1 MSKKLVFSLI
11 LSGIVMFFVPLV
23 AVEPT
28 NTELGMASIFT
39 NLFVINPIFT
49 LGIGIFAGTDKDKLW
64 PLPIFNSLFFMLSYG
79 FIFGFKDLMVYMYGI
94 CYLLT
99 ATLAMFFIHFIK
111 LKRKD

>member
-11 LSGIVMFFVPLV
+11 FSGIIMFFVPLV
-23 AVEPT
+23 AIDPSGS
-28 NTELGMASIFT
+28 ELGMASVFT

-64 PLPIFNSLFFMLSYG
+64 PLPIFNSLFFILSYG
-79 FIFGFKDLMVYMYGI
+79 FIFGFTDFMVYMYGI

-99 ATLAMFFIHFIK
+99 STLAMFFIHFIK
-111 LKRKD
+111 LRRKD